1 MGEPL
6 AATVSIDAFR
16 SEVRANQVALEGVQ
30 QEALVGARTV
40 LDVLDAEQELFTSQV
55 NLVRAEAIEVAASYQ
70 LKLAIGQLT
79 VEGLELPIEPYDAVA
94 YYERNRTRLFGVA
107 D

>member
-1 MGEPL
+1 MSFHVGE
-6 AATVSIDAFR
+6 
-16 SEVRANQVALEGVQ
+16 EVL
-30 QEALVGARTV
+30 
-40 LDVLDAEQELFTSQV
+40 
-55 NLVRAEAIEVAASYQ
+55 ASYQ

>member
-1 MGEPL
+1 MRAPCS
-6 AATVSIDAFR
+6 TCSTPSR
-16 SEVRANQVALEGVQ
+16 SCSPRRSTWSGPGREEVL
-30 QEALVGARTV
+30 
-40 LDVLDAEQELFTSQV
+40 
-55 NLVRAEAIEVAASYQ
+55 ASYQ